1 MIHLISLYNSYP
13 PRYIHNRFVKFFKS
27 PLYTSTSI
35 LPLIDSHSHFAFV
48 RSYLLDRTT
57 TAQHQIASTIAKA
70 IDSQDY
76 DTEDDLLV
84 RAQFRRKLKSMHNLV
99 IPYIHEA
106 RFASYRITQTTS
118 KQTHE
123 SSKRKRDTEST
134 QNSLHSSM
142 KSMSQLSISQEV
154 VCKKVK
160 NSLVGTASSNDE
172 MKDQV
177 NPQEITLYKPSKYLK
192 MPRKLLLHSLHLQLN
207 CSLKK
212 TAVQRFIC
220 TRVRVIDQ
228 QFCFEQ
234 IR

>member
-1 MIHLISLYNSYP
+1 MIHLISLCNSYP

-70 IDSQDY
+70 IDSHDY

-106 RFASYRITQTTS
+106 RFASYRKDIHQLWHHIFQQTPVAHMKLIVANRNNRSCQDLLVRRRPQQKTNS
-118 KQTHE
+118 VHNANQT
-123 SSKRKRDTEST
+123 
-134 QNSLHSSM
+134 LA
-142 KSMSQLSISQEV
+142 V
-154 VCKKVK
+154 
-160 NSLVGTASSNDE
+160 
-172 MKDQV
+172 
-177 NPQEITLYKPSKYLK
+177 PQ
-192 MPRKLLLHSLHLQLN
+192 
-207 CSLKK
+207 
-212 TAVQRFIC
+212 
-220 TRVRVIDQ
+220 
-228 QFCFEQ
+228 
-234 IR
+234 